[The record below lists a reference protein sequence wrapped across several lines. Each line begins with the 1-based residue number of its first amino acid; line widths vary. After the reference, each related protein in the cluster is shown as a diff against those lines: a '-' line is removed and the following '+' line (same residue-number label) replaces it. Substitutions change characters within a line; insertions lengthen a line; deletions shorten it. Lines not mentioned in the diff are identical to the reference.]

1 MEEQEIENEVSRL
14 VNGSDAQVTSRI
26 LVREEEVEPAASV
39 NEQDPLADEPSTP
52 ETSDGEEFDLRMR
65 TIDLLTQAVGFFF
78 QI

>member
-1 MEEQEIENEVSRL
+1 MEDQEIENEVSRL

-26 LVREEEVEPAASV
+26 LVREEEVEPAVAV

-78 QI
+78 